1 MLITQILESE
11 DSLFVLKIIFLMIA
25 CFAVSARFF
34 RQLDTWDWFV
44 VYFGLGTLAADL
56 VIPVFYLPNF
66 FRRFSHVFT
75 QPVGVF
81 LIFFPPFGWL
91 NLFGAVLCFYF
102 RKKKELFGYKLGI
115 GLIAIGALLSGWT
128 FVGIAAITDFS

>member
-11 DSLFVLKIIFLMIA
+11 DSLFCLKIIFLMIA

-56 VIPVFYLPNF
+56 VIPVFYFGGF
-66 FRRFSHVFT
+66 FRKLSLVFT
-75 QPVGVF
+75 HPKVVF
-81 LIFFPPFGWL
+81 LIIFPPFGWL

-115 GLIAIGALLSGWT
+115 GLIAIGALLSGWI
-128 FVGIAAITDFS
+128 FVVFAAITDFS